1 MSRVPGTPV
10 ALLHGVGLDV
20 GMWEPV
26 RDALKRD
33 SVALDLPGHGQQP
46 ALTQPVSL
54 ADLAE
59 DVLDRLPE
67 RSHLVGFSLGA
78 LIAQYIARFHPGRVA
93 TLTCVNSVCRR
104 TEGESRAVM
113 ARLAS
118 AEHDFPATV
127 EASIDRWY
135 TGTSVPE
142 SVVEATRR
150 TLAGNDVGSFVHAY
164 RVFATG
170 DAVIGPE
177 LGNIQVPTLAVTGE
191 LDPGSTP
198 DMTHRLA
205 EAIPGARSLV
215 VPGARHMLPVQDA
228 DVLAGAIN
236 DFIQESEGERA

>member
-1 MSRVPGTPV
+1 MTQVSETPI
-10 ALLHGVGLDV
+10 ALLHGVGLDAS
-20 GMWEPV
+20 MWAPV

-33 SVALDLPGHGQQP
+33 SVAIDLPGHGRQP
-46 ALTQPVSL
+46 ALAEPTTL
-54 ADLAE
+54 AELAE
-59 DVLDRLPE
+59 DVLGRLPE

-78 LIAQYIARFHPGRVA
+78 LIAQYIARFHPDRIA
-93 TLTCVNSVCRR
+93 TMTCVNSVCQR
-104 TEGESRAVM
+104 TEDESKAVLK
-113 ARLAS
+113 RLEA
-118 AEHDFPATV
+118 AESDFPATV

-150 TLAGNDVGSFVHAY
+150 TLEANDVESFVHAY
-164 RVFATG
+164 RVFAVG

-177 LGNIQVPTLAVTGE
+177 LGSVQVPTLAVTGE

-198 DMTHRLA
+198 EMTRRLA
-205 EAIPGARSLV
+205 AAIPGAKSLV
-215 VPGARHMLPVQDA
+215 VPGARHMLPVQNA

>member
-1 MSRVPGTPV
+1 MTHVPETPV
-10 ALLHGVGLDV
+10 ALLHGVGLDA
-20 GMWEPV
+20 GMWAPV
-26 RDALKRD
+26 RDALKRN
-33 SVALDLPGHGQQP
+33 SVAIDLPGHGRQP
-46 ALTQPVSL
+46 ALTQPTSL
-54 ADLAE
+54 AELAE
-59 DVLDRLPE
+59 DVLARLPQ

-78 LIAQYIARFHPGRVA
+78 LIAQYIARFHPDRVE

-104 TEGESRAVM
+104 TDAESRAVM
-113 ARLAS
+113 DRLAA
-118 AEHDFPATV
+118 AEADFGATV

-135 TGTSVPE
+135 AGTSVPGA
-142 SVVEATRR
+142 VVEATRR
-150 TLAGNDVGSFVHAY
+150 TLEANDVGSFVHAY

-177 LGNIQVPTLAVTGE
+177 LGNITVPTLAVTGE

-198 DMTHRLA
+198 DMTQRLA
-205 EAIPGARSLV
+205 AAIPGAKSLV

>member
-1 MSRVPGTPV
+1 MTHVPETPV
-10 ALLHGVGLDV
+10 ALLHGVGLDA
-20 GMWEPV
+20 GMWAPV
-26 RDALKRD
+26 QDALKRN
-33 SVALDLPGHGQQP
+33 SVAIDLPGHGRQP
-46 ALTQPVSL
+46 ALTQPTSL
-54 ADLAE
+54 AELAE
-59 DVLDRLPE
+59 DVLARLPG

-78 LIAQYIARFHPGRVA
+78 LIAQYIARYHPDRVA

-104 TEGESRAVM
+104 TEAESQAVM

-118 AEHDFPATV
+118 AEQNFMATV

-135 TGTSVPE
+135 TGTSVPAD
-142 SVVEATRR
+142 VVEATRR
-150 TLAGNDVGSFVHAY
+150 TLEANDVGSFVHAY
-164 RVFATG
+164 RVFALG

-198 DMTHRLA
+198 EMTQRLA
-205 EAIPGARSLV
+205 AAVPGAKSLV

>member
-10 ALLHGVGLDV
+10 ALLHGVGLDA

-46 ALTQPVSL
+46 ALTAPTSL
-54 ADLAE
+54 AELAA
-59 DVLDRLPE
+59 DVLERLPE

-78 LIAQYIARFHPGRVA
+78 LIAQYIARFYPDRVE

-104 TEGESRAVM
+104 TEDESAAVLT
-113 ARLAS
+113 RLAA
-118 AEHDFPATV
+118 AESDFPATV
-127 EASIDRWY
+127 EASIGRWY
-135 TGTSVPE
+135 AGTSVPE

-150 TLAGNDVGSFVHAY
+150 TLAANDVGSFVHAY
-164 RVFATG
+164 RVFALG

-177 LGNIQVPTLAVTGE
+177 LGAISVPTLAITGE

-198 DMTHRLA
+198 DMTQRLA
-205 EAIPGARSLV
+205 DAIPGAKSLV